1 MTNERPAITEEQR
14 HRLAQRLS
22 MMSHDRS
29 DVGQALPR
37 TARALAV
44 GEGNDAGRARLEALV
59 DALVYERVIV
69 PIDVEPDPRVTGI
82 HAGDNG
88 HNPIDFVRERTP
100 AGEAL
105 AVYSSAAHL
114 AAHRGGDRPMAL
126 DFRTIGLT
134 ALVETGG
141 RIVVNPGTDAVLL
154 PRPAVAALAQGDE
167 WLPAWRDGA
176 LRELLLAEASAACPA
191 IVDVEIAYAGD
202 GLTRVVV
209 SVDRERFAQAED
221 ASAMKEN
228 LSGALSALGSN
239 PRLIASADRVEIAPV
254 LR

>member
-69 PIDVEPDPRVTGI
+69 PIDVKPDPRVTGI

-126 DFRTIGLT
+126 DFRTIALA

-141 RIVVNPGTDAVLL
+141 RVIMNPATDAVVL

-167 WLPAWRDGA
+167 WLPAWRDA
-176 LRELLLAEASAACPA
+176 DLREELLTDGRRTCPS
-191 IVDVEIAYAGD
+191 IVDLAVEYAGD
-202 GLTRVVV
+202 GLTRVTVI
-209 SVDRERFAQAED
+209 VDRESAQDGGRSRSVREELSD
-221 ASAMKEN
+221 ALAAMGHSA
-228 LSGALSALGSN
+228 
-239 PRLIASADRVEIAPV
+239 RLIASADRVEMVPV
-254 LR
+254 LG